1 MFQWLKR
8 IVSDYKEL
16 KIISLAEKL
25 CAEII
30 FWKYKLS
37 SFSKDVLKPNS

>member
-1 MFQWLKR
+1 M
-8 IVSDYKEL
+8 SDYKEL

-25 CAEII
+25 FAEII

-37 SFSKDVLKPNS
+37 WF

>member
-1 MFQWLKR
+1 M
-8 IVSDYKEL
+8 SNYKEL

-25 CAEII
+25 FAEII

-37 SFSKDVLKPNS
+37 HFLKVMLIHNS